1 MSWLRSS
8 AVNAFFGMISN
19 FAKRLYK
26 RADKAIMLITGL
38 FSFGSFIAT
47 VLDIISDKKLN
58 GKIRIW

>member
-1 MSWLRSS
+1 
-8 AVNAFFGMISN
+8 MISN

>member
-1 MSWLRSS
+1 
-8 AVNAFFGMISN
+8 MISN

-47 VLDIISDKKLN
+47 VLDIISDKNLN
-58 GKIRIW
+58 GKIRMW